1 MCGACGSNRPVSA
14 LTAELNERKLKAPF
28 AAHLSSLIAPHSVR
42 PFGDRWQLRSPTGR
56 VELFE
61 DVEELLAAL
70 GERGHGLRV
79 EDLRLRKICH
89 FKPAGPA

>member
-28 AAHLSSLIAPHSVR
+28 AARLSSLIAPYSVR

-70 GERGHGLRV
+70 GERGLIQDAALPAALVPNPGNVV
-79 EDLRLRKICH
+79 EV
-89 FKPAGPA
+89 P